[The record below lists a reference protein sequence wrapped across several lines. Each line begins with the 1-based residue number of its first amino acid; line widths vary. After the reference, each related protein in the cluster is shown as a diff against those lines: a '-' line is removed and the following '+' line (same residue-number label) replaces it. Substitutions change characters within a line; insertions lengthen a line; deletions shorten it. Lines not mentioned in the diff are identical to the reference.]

1 VKYEL
6 PYHTLPYTHAEAR
19 DDRIER
25 HPRLSANELRRAG
38 IIDSNVRSMWGI
50 SPGST
55 VEFQISIDFDRE
67 PSRITVN
74 APRLQQQEIA
84 VEWTE
89 CNFGGSRPWLACP
102 ACGERRGHVY
112 LVRETWKCRTCH
124 SLKYESQRLRPND
137 RSALKAGRIRSQ
149 LSRTAVA
156 ISEPLPEKPRGMRWT
171 TYIAKLEAIIKAEQV
186 WLDSIPTDLPKV
198 EPRRSSFTARGMRP
212 RKRSAY
218 RERMFRATRE
228 HYKHSRHASK

>member
-1 VKYEL
+1 VRYEL
-6 PYHTLPYTHAEAR
+6 PYHSLPSAHAEAR

-25 HPRLSANELRRAG
+25 HVRLGANDLLRVG
-38 IIDSNVRSMWGI
+38 IIDRNVRSEWGI
-50 SPGST
+50 APGST
-55 VEFQISIDFDRE
+55 VEFQMSIDFDRE

-74 APRLQQQEIA
+74 APGLEQQEIA

-89 CNFGGSRPWLACP
+89 CHFGGSRPWLVCP
-102 ACGERRGHVY
+102 ACGVRRGHVY
-112 LVRETWKCRTCH
+112 LLHETWKCRTCH
-124 SLKYESQRLRPND
+124 SLRYESQRLRPGD

-156 ISEPLPEKPRGMRWT
+156 ILDPLPEKPRGMRWK
-171 TYIAKLEAIIKAEQV
+171 TYIAKLEAIIVAERV

-198 EPRRSSFTARGMRP
+198 EPRRSSFSAGGMRP
-212 RKRSAY
+212 HKRSAY

-228 HYKHSRHASK
+228 HYKRSRAAD